1 MNYQEL
7 YAKYQT
13 AVKLRELNIDSN
25 YNMLKEIFRDKM
37 LSNISLNANENIVP
51 YLAGIKEVFSFV
63 ENEAERV
70 SFYREE
76 LDKVFGE

>member
-25 YNMLKEIFRDKM
+25 YLLLKEIFRDKM
-37 LSNISLNANENIVP
+37 LANISLNANTNIIH
-51 YLAGIKEVFSFV
+51 YLSGIKEVFTFV
-63 ENEAERV
+63 DNESEKV
-70 SFYREE
+70 PYYRDE